1 MPQSLIQFEEAFFE
15 RIWGGRR
22 LRDALGF
29 ELPSDGAVGEAWL
42 VADHTAHNSVIANGP
57 WRGQTL
63 HDLVLRCPDYLLGSC
78 AAPTVHGRFPLLLKI
93 LDAAEVLSVQ
103 VHPTDEDAA
112 RLGEPDVGKT
122 EMWHVLDSL
131 PDSTLICGLD
141 PDMTA
146 ERFQTAV
153 ENNTIQASMQ
163 SFPAPAG
170 TTAFVPA
177 GTVHAIGAGV
187 LLAEIQQNSD
197 VTYRIYDWD
206 RVDAQG
212 ARRELHLNKA
222 IQVTRFGARHPGAST
237 PLSYRDADMDV
248 TVLGA
253 CRYFASELLTVR
265 GAHTRSTQGRSFHII
280 MAREGRMVVSS
291 GEETCALEVCRP
303 VLVPAGAATYSIT
316 GSGKV
321 LNYYVPD
328 LVRDI
333 IGPLRAAGHGER
345 EISFLG
351 VERGV
356 LD

>member
-1 MPQSLIQFEEAFFE
+1 
-15 RIWGGRR
+15 
-22 LRDALGF
+22 
-29 ELPSDGAVGEAWL
+29 
-42 VADHTAHNSVIANGP
+42 
-57 WRGQTL
+57 
-63 HDLVLRCPDYLLGSC
+63 
-78 AAPTVHGRFPLLLKI
+78 
-93 LDAAEVLSVQ
+93 
-103 VHPTDEDAA
+103 
-112 RLGEPDVGKT
+112 
-122 EMWHVLDSL
+122 
-131 PDSTLICGLD
+131 
-141 PDMTA
+141 
-146 ERFQTAV
+146 V

-237 PLSYRDADMDV
+237 PLSHRDADMDV